1 MIMADESESRGE
13 KELNDINDARK
24 QIHLKRGADTS
35 DIFGYVKTNNSEKI
49 ALAVV
54 EDRRDN
60 LAQFDLAY
68 IDINGHEVLA
78 AFDSCSSTTLIEREL
93 SEEKGIQFE
102 RTDEESKIAGIGGT
116 TDGMVVSL
124 VLTNR
129 NGRQI
134 RINASIVEEIATIR
148 KKDSRRF
155 EMLIKESADAVRK
168 IKGYEHVREDNF
180 QRVPGGKI
188 QMLLGLDI
196 GRDFFPREIST
207 YKCGLQISE
216 YRMKL
221 FDEKRYLGFS
231 GSFPAHFTTMYSPT
245 NHPRALLMQEC
256 PQQVEEEERSVFWKT
271 ASAQNPT

>member
-1 MIMADESESRGE
+1 MCKRHESDNRSRHKIYRNSLEWANSFKPERERTSLLMIMADESESRGE
-13 KELNDINDARK
+13 KELTDINDARK

-35 DIFGYVKTNNSEKI
+35 VIFGYVKTNNSEKI

-124 VLTNR
+124 VLTSR

-134 RINASIVEEIATIR
+134 RINAYIVEEIAAIR

-155 EMLIKESADAVRK
+155 ETLIKESADAVRK

-196 GRDFFPREIST
+196 GRDFFPR
-207 YKCGLQISE
+207 
-216 YRMKL
+216 
-221 FDEKRYLGFS
+221 
-231 GSFPAHFTTMYSPT
+231 
-245 NHPRALLMQEC
+245 
-256 PQQVEEEERSVFWKT
+256 
-271 ASAQNPT
+271 